1 MGARRDQGV
10 RASPW
15 NGRALDLEP
24 LLRHLSQPV
33 PPAFEPAPY
42 VRRRTPGMD
51 ARPAG
56 RNLRPSPLDCI
67 WRAAGAVHPMS
78 LRTRLIIAFLLL
90 SVVPLSAVTFLSYT
104 SSVRAFEQAAQR
116 EATES
121 AADVSRRMEMVT
133 ADVGRR
139 MDRLFVAGT
148 GSPQRPF
155 NPDPRTVRE
164 SVAPLLGDTA
174 ALVDRVEFHPAPDVP
189 APPAPAIATDSI
201 PIPIPP
207 SIPRRGGSGR
217 GGPDGPPR
225 EGRRGPPPPGSEVI
239 VMDIPR
245 IVEEAT
251 RAAAAAGVAPADPKI
266 GKLVEQRIEQQ
277 LAANQASLTRM
288 AEMLTR
294 EAASRADSSRLPIDV
309 QGRNVEVA
317 VQKDGRVIGR
327 ANAMLNMDR
336 TLRMVLG
343 FARRDQG
350 EISFAIDRTGALYTS
365 ETKDKPRLQALGV
378 ERTALVAAEGTPRRT
393 GDWIIVARRAPG
405 GIIFGIARPVG
416 ESLRE
421 IRRASVRNL
430 GFGMLVISLAFIGIV
445 PISHRMTQH
454 LATLTT
460 GVRQL
465 AGGDFHT
472 RVRVRSKDE
481 FGALASAFNQMAEDL
496 ERHEAAAVD
505 QERMRREL
513 ELSRLIQTEML
524 PRGPLRA
531 GAAEIAGVSIPA
543 RQVGGDFFNYFVLPD
558 GRLALLVGDVSGKGV
573 SAALLMAN
581 IQATLRARLPHE
593 TNLAQLADRL
603 DRELDQN
610 TPGGVYLTLFLGILE
625 TDARLLHY
633 VNAGHNPQFVVRR
646 HGGIEALSSTGMPIA
661 LYAGHGYTASQVTL
675 EAGDLLFFYTDG
687 LVEAENAAGDM
698 IGAERLQIMLATEQ
712 AGEIPTVLQRIE
724 DQVAEFRGKIEL
736 FDDATMMALR
746 IS

>member
-1 MGARRDQGV
+1 
-10 RASPW
+10 
-15 NGRALDLEP
+15 
-24 LLRHLSQPV
+24 
-33 PPAFEPAPY
+33 
-42 VRRRTPGMD
+42 
-51 ARPAG
+51 
-56 RNLRPSPLDCI
+56 
-67 WRAAGAVHPMS
+67 MS

-104 SSVRAFEQAAQR
+104 SSVRAFEQAAKR

-121 AADVSRRMEMVT
+121 AIDVSHRMEMIT

-148 GSPQRPF
+148 GSPNRPF
-155 NPDPRTVRE
+155 NPDPQAVRE
-164 SVAPLLGDTA
+164 RVAPLLGDAA

-189 APPAPAIATDSI
+189 GPSEIEGGESV

-207 SIPRRGGSGR
+207 SRPRRGRSGR
-217 GGPDGPPR
+217 LGPP
-225 EGRRGPPPPGSEVI
+225 GAPGSPGPPPPPGSQVI

-251 RAAAAAGVAPADPKI
+251 RAATAAGVAAADPTI
-266 GKLVEQRIEQQ
+266 GKMVEQQIAQQ
-277 LAANQASLTRM
+277 LAANQRGLQAM
-288 AEMLTR
+288 AQALTR
-294 EAASRADSSRLPIDV
+294 EAAARADGPRTPVDV
-309 QGRNVEVA
+309 EGRQVA
-317 VQKDGRVIGR
+317 VAVEKDGRVIGR

-343 FARRDQG
+343 LARRDQG
-350 EISFAIDRTGALYTS
+350 EIPFAIDRGGALYTPAA
-365 ETKDKPRLQALGV
+365 EDKARLKELGV
-378 ERTALVAAEGTPRRT
+378 ERTAPIAASGTPRRA
-393 GDWIIVARRAPG
+393 GDWIIVARKAPSG
-405 GIIFGIARPVG
+405 LIFGIARPIG

-430 GFGMLVISLAFIGIV
+430 GLGLLVIALAFAGII
-445 PISHRMTQH
+445 PISHRMTLH
-454 LATLTT
+454 LATLTN

-472 RVRVRSKDE
+472 RVPVRTRDE
-481 FGALASAFNQMAEDL
+481 FGILAGAFNQMAEDL
-496 ERHEAAAVD
+496 ERHEASAVE

-524 PRGPLRA
+524 PRSALRSGP
-531 GAAEIAGVSIPA
+531 AEIAGISIPA
-543 RQVGGDFFNYFVLPD
+543 REVGGDFFNYFVLPD

-593 TNLAQLADRL
+593 TDLAMLADRL

-625 TDARLLHY
+625 MDARVLRY
-633 VNAGHNPQFVVRR
+633 VNAGHNPQFVLRTG
-646 HGGIEALSSTGMPIA
+646 GGIEPLSSTGMPIA
-661 LYAGHGYTASQVTL
+661 LYAGHGYTESRVDLA
-675 EAGDLLFFYTDG
+675 AGDLLFFYTDG
-687 LVEAENAAGDM
+687 LVETENDAGDM
-698 IGAERLQIMLATEQ
+698 FGAERLQAMLAAQQTHAIDSVLLHVEEQ
-712 AGEIPTVLQRIE
+712 I
-724 DQVAEFRGKIEL
+724 AEFRGKAEP

-746 IS
+746 ITA

>member
-1 MGARRDQGV
+1 
-10 RASPW
+10 
-15 NGRALDLEP
+15 
-24 LLRHLSQPV
+24 
-33 PPAFEPAPY
+33 
-42 VRRRTPGMD
+42 
-51 ARPAG
+51 
-56 RNLRPSPLDCI
+56 
-67 WRAAGAVHPMS
+67 MS

-121 AADVSRRMEMVT
+121 ATEVSRRMEMVT

-148 GSPQRPF
+148 GSPERPF

-174 ALVDRVEFHPAPDVP
+174 ALVDRVEFHPSPDVP
-189 APPAPAIATDSI
+189 APPSPAVLADSV
-201 PIPIPP
+201 PVPIPP
-207 SIPRRGGSGR
+207 SAPRGPGFGR
-217 GGPDGPPR
+217 SDRRPG
-225 EGRRGPPPPGSEVI
+225 EGRRSPPPPGSEVI

-251 RAAAAAGVAPADPKI
+251 RAAAAAGVAAIDPKI
-266 GKLVEQRIEQQ
+266 GKLVEKRIEQQ
-277 LAANQASLTRM
+277 LAANQAGLTKM
-288 AEMLTR
+288 AEALTR
-294 EAASRADSSRLPIDV
+294 EFSARSESSRTPVDV

-350 EISFAIDRTGALYTS
+350 EISFAIDRAGALYTPNN
-365 ETKDKPRLQALGV
+365 EDKARLQTLGV

-416 ESLRE
+416 ESLRV
-421 IRRASVRNL
+421 IRRTSVRNL
-430 GFGMLVISLAFIGIV
+430 GFGMLVIALAFIGII

-454 LATLTT
+454 LTTLTS

-472 RVRVRSKDE
+472 RVPVRSKDE
-481 FGALASAFNQMAEDL
+481 FGALAGAFNQMAEDL

-524 PRGPLRA
+524 PRRPLTS
-531 GAAEIAGVSIPA
+531 GSAEIAGVSIPA

-593 TNLAQLADRL
+593 TDLAQLADRL
-603 DRELDQN
+603 DRELD
-610 TPGGVYLTLFLGILE
+610 TPGGVYLTLFLAIL
-625 TDARLLHY
+625 DIDGRLLRY

-646 HGGIEALSSTGMPIA
+646 GGGIEALSSTGMPIA
-661 LYAGHGYTASQVTL
+661 LYAGHGYTEARTVL

-687 LVEAENAAGDM
+687 LVEAENEAGEM
-698 IGAERLQIMLATEQ
+698 VGSERLQAMIVEEQ
-712 AGEIPTVLQRIE
+712 ARDIG
-724 DQVAEFRGKIEL
+724 QVMRHVEQQVTQFRGKVEL
-736 FDDATMMALR
+736 MDDATMMALR

>member
-1 MGARRDQGV
+1 
-10 RASPW
+10 
-15 NGRALDLEP
+15 
-24 LLRHLSQPV
+24 
-33 PPAFEPAPY
+33 
-42 VRRRTPGMD
+42 
-51 ARPAG
+51 
-56 RNLRPSPLDCI
+56 
-67 WRAAGAVHPMS
+67 
-78 LRTRLIIAFLLL
+78 LIIAFLLL

-121 AADVSRRMEMVT
+121 ATDVSRRMEMVT

-155 NPDPRTVRE
+155 NPDPQTVRE

-189 APPAPAIATDSI
+189 GAPQPPAVATDST

-207 SIPRRGGSGR
+207 SMPRRGR
-217 GGPDGPPR
+217 GGPDGAPR

-251 RAAAAAGVAPADPKI
+251 RAAVAAGVAPADPKI
-266 GKLVEQRIEQQ
+266 GQLVEKRIEQQ
-277 LAANQASLTRM
+277 LAANQANLTKI
-288 AEMLTR
+288 AETLTR
-294 EAASRADSSRLPIDV
+294 EAASRVDASRVAVDV
-309 QGRNVEVA
+309 QGRSVEVA

-350 EISFAIDRTGALYTS
+350 EISFAIDRTGTLYTS
-365 ETKDKPRLQALGV
+365 ETKDKPRLQSLGV

-416 ESLRE
+416 ESLRD

-430 GFGMLVISLAFIGIV
+430 GLGMLVISLAFIGIV

-454 LATLTT
+454 LATLTS

-472 RVRVRSKDE
+472 RVRVRSNDE
-481 FGALASAFNQMAEDL
+481 FGALAGAFNQMAEDL
-496 ERHEAAAVD
+496 ERHEAAAVE

-524 PRGPLRA
+524 PRAPLRA

-558 GRLALLVGDVSGKGV
+558 GRLALLIGDVSGKGV

-625 TDARLLHY
+625 ADGRLLHY

-646 HGGIEALSSTGMPIA
+646 GGGIAAMSSTGMPIA
-661 LYAGHGYTASQVTL
+661 LYAGHGYAASQVSL
-675 EAGDLLFFYTDG
+675 EGGDLLFFYTDG

-698 IGAERLQIMLATEQ
+698 IGDERLQAMLASEQ
-712 AGEIPTVLQRIE
+712 AGEIEDVLRHIE
-724 DQVAEFRGKIEL
+724 QQVADFRGKVEL

-746 IS
+746 IT

>member
-1 MGARRDQGV
+1 
-10 RASPW
+10 
-15 NGRALDLEP
+15 
-24 LLRHLSQPV
+24 
-33 PPAFEPAPY
+33 
-42 VRRRTPGMD
+42 
-51 ARPAG
+51 
-56 RNLRPSPLDCI
+56 
-67 WRAAGAVHPMS
+67 MS

-121 AADVSRRMEMVT
+121 ATEVSRRMEMVT

-148 GSPQRPF
+148 GSPERPF
-155 NPDPRTVRE
+155 NPDPQTVRE

-174 ALVDRVEFHPAPDVP
+174 ALVDRVEFHPSPDVP
-189 APPAPAIATDSI
+189 APPDPAAVTDSVAV
-201 PIPIPP
+201 PIPP
-207 SIPRRGGSGR
+207 APPRGPGFGR
-217 GGPDGPPR
+217 GGGRSPGEGRPPG
-225 EGRRGPPPPGSEVI
+225 EGRRRPPPGSEVI
-239 VMDIPR
+239 VMDIPK

-251 RAAAAAGVAPADPKI
+251 RAATAAGVTGMDPKI
-266 GKLVEQRIEQQ
+266 GKLVEKRIEQQ
-277 LAANQASLTRM
+277 LAASQAGLTKM
-288 AEMLTR
+288 AEALTR
-294 EAASRADSSRLPIDV
+294 EATARSESSRIPVDV

-350 EISFAIDRTGALYTS
+350 EISFAIDRTGALYTPDN
-365 ETKDKPRLQALGV
+365 EDKGRLQALGV

-416 ESLRE
+416 ESLRV
-421 IRRASVRNL
+421 IRRTSVRNL
-430 GFGMLVISLAFIGIV
+430 GFGMLVIALAFIGII

-454 LATLTT
+454 LTTLTS

-472 RVRVRSKDE
+472 RVPVRSHDE
-481 FGALASAFNQMAEDL
+481 FGALAGAFNQMAEDL

-505 QERMRREL
+505 QERLRREL

-524 PRGPLRA
+524 PRRPLTS
-531 GAAEIAGVSIPA
+531 GSAEIAGVSIPA
-543 RQVGGDFFNYFVLPD
+543 WQVGGDFFNYFVLPD

-593 TNLAQLADRL
+593 TDLAQLADRL
-603 DRELDQN
+603 DRELD
-610 TPGGVYLTLFLGILE
+610 TPGGVYLTLFLAILE
-625 TDARLLHY
+625 TDGRLLRY

-646 HGGIEALSSTGMPIA
+646 RGGIEALSSTGMPIA
-661 LYAGHGYTASQVTL
+661 LYAGHGYTESRTAL
-675 EAGDLLFFYTDG
+675 EPGDLLFFYTDG

-698 IGAERLQIMLATEQ
+698 IGSERLQTMLVEEQ
-712 AGEIPTVLQRIE
+712 ARDIA
-724 DQVAEFRGKIEL
+724 QVMRHVEQQVTLFRGEVEL
-736 FDDATMMALR
+736 RDDATMMALR

>member
-1 MGARRDQGV
+1 
-10 RASPW
+10 
-15 NGRALDLEP
+15 
-24 LLRHLSQPV
+24 
-33 PPAFEPAPY
+33 
-42 VRRRTPGMD
+42 
-51 ARPAG
+51 
-56 RNLRPSPLDCI
+56 
-67 WRAAGAVHPMS
+67 MS

-121 AADVSRRMEMVT
+121 ATEVSRRMEMVT

-148 GSPQRPF
+148 GSPERPF

-174 ALVDRVEFHPAPDVP
+174 ALVDRVEFHPSPDVP
-189 APPAPAIATDSI
+189 APPSPAVLTDSV
-201 PIPIPP
+201 PVPIPP
-207 SIPRRGGSGR
+207 STPRGPAFGR
-217 GGPDGPPR
+217 RAPGD
-225 EGRRGPPPPGSEVI
+225 GRRGPPPAGSQVI

-251 RAAAAAGVAPADPKI
+251 RAATAAGVAAMDPKI
-266 GKLVEQRIEQQ
+266 GKLVEKRIEQQ
-277 LAANQASLTRM
+277 LAANQAGLTRM
-288 AEMLTR
+288 AEALTR
-294 EAASRADSSRLPIDV
+294 EAAARSESSRIPVDV

-350 EISFAIDRTGALYTS
+350 EISFAIDRAGALYTPDN
-365 ETKDKPRLQALGV
+365 EDKGRLQALGV

-416 ESLRE
+416 ESLRV
-421 IRRASVRNL
+421 IRRTSVRNL
-430 GFGMLVISLAFIGIV
+430 GFGMLVIALAFIGII

-454 LATLTT
+454 LTTLTS

-472 RVRVRSKDE
+472 RVPVRSSDE
-481 FGALASAFNQMAEDL
+481 FGALAGAFNQMAEDL

-524 PRGPLRA
+524 PRRPLTS
-531 GAAEIAGVSIPA
+531 GSAEIAGVSIPA

-593 TNLAQLADRL
+593 TDLAQLADRL
-603 DRELDQN
+603 DRELD
-610 TPGGVYLTLFLGILE
+610 TPGGVYLTLFLAIL
-625 TDARLLHY
+625 DIDGRLLRY

-646 HGGIEALSSTGMPIA
+646 RGGIEALSSTGMPIA
-661 LYAGHGYTASQVTL
+661 LYAGHGYTEARTVL
-675 EAGDLLFFYTDG
+675 EPGDLLFFYTDG
-687 LVEAENAAGDM
+687 LVEAENEAGDM
-698 IGAERLQIMLATEQ
+698 VGSERLQAMLVEEQ
-712 AGEIPTVLQRIE
+712 ARDIA
-724 DQVAEFRGKIEL
+724 QVMRQVEQQVTLFRGKVEL
-736 FDDATMMALR
+736 MDDATMMALR